1 MDLTHPDLLS
11 ALFAK
16 PDLSARREIL
26 AALVMDLFVETE
38 ALREAVMRLESCA
51 FNAALAD
58 ADFDLGHSGLVL
70 ACGKT
75 VYQKAYLATAFET
88 HNNGG
93 PSGGLD
99 KLLARFYPPAADE
112 TGRTW
117 RECLLLARLGFSPS
131 EIAEYKRAAEE
142 AEMLT

>member
-1 MDLTHPDLLS
+1 
-11 ALFAK
+11 
-16 PDLSARREIL
+16 
-26 AALVMDLFVETE
+26 MDLFVEIK
-38 ALREAVMRLESCA
+38 ALREAVMRLEGSTPGA
-51 FNAALAD
+51 RENAC
-58 ADFDLGHSGLVL
+58 FELGHSGLAL

-75 VYQKAYLATAFET
+75 VYQKAYLETAFET

-112 TGRTW
+112 TGRAW

-131 EIAEYKRAAEE
+131 EIAAYKRAAEE
-142 AEMLT
+142 AEMFT

>member
-1 MDLTHPDLLS
+1 VELTHPELIS

-16 PDLSARREIL
+16 PDLSARIEVL
-26 AALVMDLFVETE
+26 AALLMDLFVEME
-38 ALREAVMRLESCA
+38 ALREAVMRLEGSTPGA
-51 FNAALAD
+51 RANAC
-58 ADFDLGHSGLVL
+58 FELGHSGLIL

-75 VYQKAYLATAFET
+75 VYQRAYLETTFET

-112 TGRTW
+112 TGRAW

-142 AEMLT
+142 AEMFT